1 MSRKGEGFLKSGL
14 FLLGLLVG
22 YELASYL
29 IVIPWEAGWKAVGG
43 ALAKMAALTL
53 AFGLASFLLAPYLL
67 KGIGRLLNWVTG
79 SLQRM
84 AFSDIAAGVIG
95 LTAALLIALLFT
107 LSFPRR
113 LPVVGDVLPLLFTI
127 GLGYVGAAVAIKK
140 REELFAFLSSWGRAP
155 GRFLKEGG
163 AWSTAPKLLDTSAI
177 IDGRIFDICKS
188 GFLEGNLIVPQFVL
202 AELQHIADSSDV
214 LKRNKGRRGLDILN
228 KMQKELHI
236 PVQIIDADLGEAGDV
251 DARIVRLAKALGAK
265 VVTNDFNL
273 NKVCELQGVKALNIN
288 ELANAVKPIVLPGEE
303 MVVQVVRDGRE
314 PGQGLAYLDDGT
326 MIVVDGGKKYI
337 GETVGVLVTNV
348 LSTSGG
354 RMIFARP
361 KAVEKAL

>member
-1 MSRKGEGFLKSGL
+1 MSRKGKVLWQSGL
-14 FLLGLLVG
+14 FLLGLLIG

-29 IVIPWEAGWKAVGG
+29 IVIPWGAGWKAVAG
-43 ALAKMAALTL
+43 ALAYMVGLML
-53 AFGLASFLLAPYLL
+53 ACGLASFLLAPYLL
-67 KGIGRLLNWVTG
+67 KGIEKLLNWITG

-107 LSFPRR
+107 LSFPRNV
-113 LPVVGDVLPLLFTI
+113 PVVGDVLPLLFTI
-127 GLGYVGAAVAIKK
+127 GLAYVGAAVAIKK
-140 REELFAFLSSWGRAP
+140 REELFAFLGSWGRTA
-155 GRFLKEGG
+155 RHFKEGEGWG
-163 AWSTAPKLLDTSAI
+163 AAPKLLDTSAI
-177 IDGRIFDICKS
+177 IDGRIFDICRS

-236 PVQIIDADLGEAGDV
+236 PVQIIDADLEEAGDV
-251 DARIVRLAKALGAK
+251 DAKIVRLAKALGAK

-273 NKVCELQGVKALNIN
+273 NKVCELQGVKTLNIN